1 MKVPASIVNADDYAS
16 LVFHFSDRRWAL
28 FLEVSLSW
36 TPCVE
41 SEPQYV
47 KLLTK
52 STCDNFPKH
61 DLAVHSR
68 ETLQTI
74 GQATSSIPER
84 MIPLRRRKTISE
96 NISVTGD
103 TPMKQHSRT
112 HLRPSLVLLALSFFA
127 FPNAEAT
134 LDSLRGGSLRVCTR
148 SRWQSRPRFSASQTE
163 EIIEQR
169 PLQFLDDHSPTS
181 TTTSTFDV
189 QPTVSPEWG
198 TVKGSRRITAKK
210 QAIQS
215 SSVHTDVADL
225 AKDFHAAIQAINQ
238 DDDDIHVGR
247 LLSACERLENTMQK
261 IGFKQG
267 AKDIGS
273 NIQKIRNLHDKAP
286 ASTRD
291 FMPALLRYEMETGIH
306 ANGIKDPSATMGFL
320 WLGRALNYQYG
331 MFKLMLDENEE
342 PYCAARRAYDKDL
355 KHHQS
360 WAVQKVCQAALTT
373 LKPMRRISV
382 FSRFG
387 GFEEDCFG
395 PQEHDATNRDLYE
408 LMDTWQPLLTRWKK
422 VFSDLDLGESI

>member
-1 MKVPASIVNADDYAS
+1 
-16 LVFHFSDRRWAL
+16 
-28 FLEVSLSW
+28 
-36 TPCVE
+36 
-41 SEPQYV
+41 
-47 KLLTK
+47 
-52 STCDNFPKH
+52 
-61 DLAVHSR
+61 
-68 ETLQTI
+68 
-74 GQATSSIPER
+74 
-84 MIPLRRRKTISE
+84 MIPIHRRK
-96 NISVTGD
+96 NARLNGD
-103 TPMKQHSRT
+103 TPKKQQTRT
-112 HLRPSLVLLALSFFA
+112 HLRPSLILLALSCLLCQ
-127 FPNAEAT
+127 NAEAS

-148 SRWQSRPRFSASQTE
+148 RRWQSRPRFSVSETE
-163 EIIEQR
+163 ETIEQR
-169 PLQFLDDHSPTS
+169 PLQFLDDSPTA
-181 TTTSTFDV
+181 FDV
-189 QPTVSPEWG
+189 TPTVSPEWV
-198 TVKGSRRITAKK
+198 TVNDSRRVNAKK
-210 QAIQS
+210 QATQS
-215 SSVHTDVADL
+215 SSVRTDVADL

-238 DDDDIHVGR
+238 DNDDIHVGH

-267 AKDIGS
+267 AKDIGA
-273 NIQKIRNLHDKAP
+273 NIQKIRNLHDRAP
-286 ASTRD
+286 ASQRD

-373 LKPMRRISV
+373 LKPMKRISV

-408 LMDTWQPLLTRWKK
+408 LMDTWRPLLKRWKK